1 MYRMNVN
8 FANPVGPYDI
18 LWNKCAGKYCHV
30 EISLKMDTSL
40 FRVLVDTSM
49 DTAYD
54 PAMLQDILSR
64 TKGTTLKTLHLC
76 FYIMWG
82 GVVSLRFLDDLS
94 NDALM
99 RPPESP
105 VYDTIHI
112 PLTEEETHRVVKYNL
127 QHLGRSYDIP
137 RALFLLTAFTLR
149 LNGEPDKFFCS
160 QLVMYTL
167 RDAGL
172 HADAIKQVE
181 NINHMTPTD
190 VFDWLSVQHETDAS
204 ASKTDVSKTDT
215 SASKTVEVPLE
226 KSEVDANKTDTSAS
240 KTDASKT
247 DTSKTVEVPLE
258 KSDESPDKNGND
270 KQTEPVSV

>member
-30 EISLKMDTSL
+30 EISLKMETSL

-49 DTAYD
+49 DTAYN
-54 PAMLQDILSR
+54 PSMLQDILSR

-105 VYDTIHI
+105 VYDTIPI
-112 PLTEEETHRVVKYNL
+112 PLTEEETHRIIKYNL
-127 QHLGRSYDIP
+127 KHLGRSYDIP
-137 RALFLLTAFTLR
+137 RALFLLTVFTLR

-160 QLVMYTL
+160 QLIMYTL
-167 RDAGL
+167 RDAGI
-172 HADAIKQVE
+172 HADAIRQIE

-190 VFDWLSVQHETDAS
+190 VFDWLSVQKPHSTTTNSDS
-204 ASKTDVSKTDT
+204 
-215 SASKTVEVPLE
+215 VEVPPA
-226 KSEVDANKTDTSAS
+226 KSDI
-240 KTDASKT
+240 
-247 DTSKTVEVPLE
+247 VEVPPA
-258 KSDESPDKNGND
+258 KSDSVEVPPAKSDSVEVPPANSDTPHDGNQKD
-270 KQTEPVSV
+270 EVCT

>member
-82 GVVSLRFLDDLS
+82 GVVSLRFLDELS

-99 RPPESP
+99 RPPEPP

-190 VFDWLSVQHETDAS
+190 VFDWLSVQHETEES
-204 ASKTDVSKTDT
+204 ESKTDDSKTDT
-215 SASKTVEVPLE
+215 STS
-226 KSEVDANKTDTSAS
+226 KTDTSAS

-247 DTSKTVEVPLE
+247 DASKTVEVPLE

>member
-1 MYRMNVN
+1 MNVN

-49 DTAYD
+49 ETAYD

-82 GVVSLRFLDDLS
+82 GVVSLRFLDELS

-99 RPPESP
+99 RPPEPP

-137 RALFLLTAFTLR
+137 RALFLLTVFTLR
-149 LNGEPDKFFCS
+149 LNGEPEKFFCS

-190 VFDWLSVQHETDAS
+190 VFDWLSVQKIHAIEKSEAEES
-204 ASKTDVSKTDT
+204 ANKTDT
-215 SASKTVEVPLE
+215 SASKTVEVPLG
-226 KSEVDANKTDTSAS
+226 KSEL
-240 KTDASKT
+240 DASKT
-247 DTSKTVEVPLE
+247 DDAPQATGENVEVPLE